1 MDFCLAVKMDFSCC
15 CVLSEREP
23 LNGRI
28 YLLPP
33 QKEEEGEKEMS
44 WKNTSEEVRG
54 KERSTNT
61 DSHIPSFPLFLLF
74 EEEKNLS
81 WKKQRKKFRGISW
94 QRATKTESSKILFY
108 SSFVP
113 PTKKSG
119 KRWVSFIFASSSSS
133 SSSSSA
139 ESPFS
144 PSSFHYCYGPGPPP
158 PPPLTILQTPLSKG
172 AYVNPKKMGRG
183 QSDPG
188 WNFDD
193 LNELK
198 VFGGEM

>member
-1 MDFCLAVKMDFSCC
+1 MDFCFAVKMDFSCC

-33 QKEEEGEKEMS
+33 QKEEEGEREMS
-44 WKNTSEEVRG
+44 WKNTSEEGGG

-61 DSHIPSFPLFLLF
+61 DSHIPSFPIFQREKKYVL
-74 EEEKNLS
+74 EEA
-81 WKKQRKKFRGISW
+81 KKKIRGISW

-119 KRWVSFIFASSSSS
+119 KRWVSFIFASSPFSSS
-133 SSSSSA
+133 S
-139 ESPFS
+139 
-144 PSSFHYCYGPGPPP
+144 FHDCYGPGQAPPR
-158 PPPLTILQTPLSKG
+158 PLTILQTPSSKG
-172 AYVNPKKMGRG
+172 VYVNPKR
-183 QSDPG
+183 
-188 WNFDD
+188 W
-193 LNELK
+193 
-198 VFGGEM
+198 GGAKAIRVGNSTI